1 MQANSSGKLSAALFS
16 EYLQNILKP
25 YVTDKEFLLL
35 LDSWGGQKNTDL
47 YKIFENNSNSS
58 TCHLKTIPP
67 GCTEFNQP
75 LDVYFHRQIKI
86 FIKELQNSTF
96 LLEQQ
101 KQINTREDCLK
112 IHSLIHNQVSA
123 PIFNDMITY
132 AWGYLVHSC
141 PTVALRRGFSNRAQQ
156 DLQSVHPRF
165 VPCSGLRALYTGLTC
180 LLHNEKVHDPYEL
193 LSRFVGGPET
203 CPDTMD
209 PVEFRGLRTL
219 LSRRVSWNL

>member
-1 MQANSSGKLSAALFS
+1 MFVYKLETPWPTLEVPNRLAPLTLGTAV
-16 EYLQNILKP
+16 ILNG
-25 YVTDKEFLLL
+25 L
-35 LDSWGGQKNTDL
+35 S
-47 YKIFENNSNSS
+47 FE
-58 TCHLKTIPP
+58 
-67 GCTEFNQP
+67 G
-75 LDVYFHRQIKI
+75 
-86 FIKELQNSTF
+86 
-96 LLEQQ
+96 
-101 KQINTREDCLK
+101 
-112 IHSLIHNQVSA
+112 
-123 PIFNDMITY
+123 
-132 AWGYLVHSC
+132 SC